1 MEEGTGPNNFMASLY
16 TQQDSNIAKTWIL
29 MIIFLIV
36 LLGIGYFF
44 SYYYQSP
51 SILYFAFIF
60 SLIMNIGSYWFSDK
74 IVLGISRAKQ
84 VTKAEAPDLY
94 NVVENLSITAGLPM
108 PKIYIINDPAPNAF
122 ATGRNKDHAAVAVTS
137 GLLQM
142 MNKTELEG
150 VIAHELSHIGNRDI
164 LLSTVVVVL
173 VGLITLLS
181 DFFLRLSFFGGNRS
195 RDREG
200 GGAILALIGVVLA
213 ILTPI
218 IATLL
223 QLAISRRRE
232 SLADTSGALLT
243 RYPEGLASA
252 LEKIAAYKV
261 PMKHA
266 NNATAH
272 LYISNPFG
280 PDSRRLSGI
289 SRLFMTHP
297 PIEERIAALRQSE
310 QS

>member
-1 MEEGTGPNNFMASLY
+1 MASLY
-16 TQQDSNIAKTWIL
+16 TQQDSNIAKTWVL
-29 MIIFLIV
+29 MIIFLMVIIS
-36 LLGIGYFF
+36 IGYFF

-51 SILYFAFIF
+51 TILYFALIF

-74 IVLGISRAKQ
+74 IVLGISRAKP
-84 VTKAEAPDLY
+84 VTKAEQPDLY
-94 NVVENLSITAGLPM
+94 NIVENLCITAGLPM
-108 PKIYIINDPAPNAF
+108 PRIYIINDPAPNAF

-137 GLLQM
+137 GLLSM

-150 VIAHELSHIGNRDI
+150 VIAHEISHIGNRDI
-164 LLSTVVVVL
+164 LLSTAVVVL
-173 VGLITLLS
+173 VGLVTLLS
-181 DFFLRLSFFGGNRS
+181 DFFLRMSFFGFQGAAARS
-195 RDREG
+195 RDNEG
-200 GGAILALIGVVLA
+200 GGAVLAIIGIVLA

-218 IATLL
+218 IATLI

-232 SLADTSGALLT
+232 SLADTDGALLT

-280 PDSRRLSGI
+280 PDSRRMSAI

-297 PIEERIAALRQSE
+297 PIEERIKALRESE
-310 QS
+310 IS